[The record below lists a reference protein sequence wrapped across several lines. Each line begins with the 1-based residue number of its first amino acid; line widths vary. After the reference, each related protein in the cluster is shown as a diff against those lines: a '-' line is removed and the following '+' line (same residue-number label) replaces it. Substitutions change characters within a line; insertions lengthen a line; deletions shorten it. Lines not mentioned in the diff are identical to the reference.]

1 MKKSSILL
9 SLLAVLGLSACDFE
23 MPSLVNSQRP
33 GATGGYRSTAINTSQ
48 RLPARKLAQS
58 DSLVLAKKQ
67 GSRFRV
73 DTAMVLGVITQESA
87 FNVNA
92 VSHAG
97 AQGLMQIM
105 PGTVA
110 YINQK
115 GVVRVS
121 DPFSAEQNSAA
132 GTWYLRHLYDQLEG
146 VNTGHRWRFALGSY
160 NGGIGRVSSAIK
172 KVQAAT
178 GKAKSEVSWGDIATY
193 LPKETQNYVPS
204 VVSHTAYYRTQM
216 ANR

>member
-1 MKKSSILL
+1 MKKYLIPFTLL
-9 SLLAVLGLSACDFE
+9 GLMGLSACDLE

-33 GATGGYRSTAINTSQ
+33 GATGGYRSTNVNTSQ

-58 DSLVLAKKQ
+58 ESLVLAKRQ
-67 GSRFRV
+67 SSRFNV

-105 PGTVA
+105 PGTVD

-121 DPFSAEQNSAA
+121 DPFNAEQNSAA

-146 VNTGHRWRFALGSY
+146 VNSSQRWRFALGSY
-160 NGGIGRVSSAIK
+160 NGGIGRVSTAIK
-172 KVQAAT
+172 KVQTAT
-178 GKAKSEVSWGDIATY
+178 GKARSEVSWGDIASY
-193 LPKETQNYVPS
+193 LPQETQNYVPS
-204 VVSHTAYYRTQM
+204 VVSHTAYYRSQL